1 MTLCLEQGLAVEV
14 SPHLLLGV
22 DGVLCYVEYSSS
34 FGSPRRADV
43 ESLLCHFDEKER
55 GNLRVVCHS
64 HCVTRTAVC
73 PLRWVLGERTGEEGK
88 QSDTGAC
95 VSARGAG
102 GRQSA
107 GALSAGVCGCQRSG
121 DGATW
126 ERLLTF
132 SGKRPTA
139 RKWGRK
145 SFRAFHEDGF
155 SLPWHVVAW
164 HALPTGS
171 DGMNSPSSSGDSET
185 VWFHTLVTF

>member
-1 MTLCLEQGLAVEV
+1 MRRNVATSGSFVTLTV
-14 SPHLLLGV
+14 SPGRPFVPCGGCWGNGL
-22 DGVLCYVEYSSS
+22 E
-34 FGSPRRADV
+34 R
-43 ESLLCHFDEKER
+43 KE
-55 GNLRVVCHS
+55 NK
-64 HCVTRTAVC
+64 VTRVLVC
-73 PLRWVLGERTGEEGK
+73 LHGEQEDASL
-88 QSDTGAC
+88 Q
-95 VSARGAG
+95 
-102 GRQSA
+102 
-107 GALSAGVCGCQRSG
+107 ALPAGVCGRQRSG

-185 VWFHTLVTF
+185 VGFHTLVTF